1 MSKFFQDH
9 VSSIRAFVDLSSSI
23 GSRPDFVQGG
33 GGNTSVKLDGS
44 LMAVKASG
52 FRLADIR
59 EDNAYAVLDYAA
71 LRRFYLE
78 MDPTSFSDVE
88 KEGAACV
95 KASVRPVEGIESLR
109 PSVEAG
115 FHSLLDAYVAHTHAV
130 YANLATCA
138 AECDEIV
145 SSALKN
151 ADYAFGI
158 VPYVDPGARL
168 TFAMRDEMRRVK
180 AECGRVPSVFFLKN
194 HGIVAHDVDPVGC
207 LRIHE
212 DANRRIAAV
221 FGVEFGTFPHFS
233 LREVQDGLLEA
244 DCPYLSKR
252 IACGEYNEGFFLEHP
267 LYPDQIVFLVGIF
280 SFGDGI
286 PEEGHCLA
294 NPTTGRISLRMSE
307 SRARVV
313 LEMLVSVVF
322 VAEGIRRKG
331 ATLVPMG
338 VAAKNFIAGW
348 ESEKYRRSV
357 SEQRSK

>member
-1 MSKFFQDH
+1 MNTFLKDH
-9 VSSIRAFVDLSSSI
+9 ASSLRAFVDLSRSI
-23 GSRPDFVQGG
+23 GSRPDYVQGG

-52 FRLADIR
+52 FRLSDIG
-59 EDNAYAVLDYAA
+59 EDRAYAVLDYSA
-71 LRRFYLE
+71 LRCFYQE
-78 MDPTSFSDVE
+78 MDPNLFQDVE
-88 KEGAACV
+88 REGSARI
-95 KASVRPVEGIESLR
+95 KASARSVDGIESLR

-115 FHSLLDAYVAHTHAV
+115 FHSLLDTYVAHTHAI
-130 YANLATCA
+130 YANLATCT

-145 SSALKN
+145 SAALKS
-151 ADYAFGI
+151 ADYAFGV
-158 VPYVDPGARL
+158 VPYVDPGTRL
-168 TFAMRDEMRRVK
+168 TFAIRDEMRHVK

-194 HGIVAHDVDPVGC
+194 HGIVAHDEDPVAC

-212 DANRRIAAV
+212 DANRRIAAA
-221 FGVEFGTFPHFS
+221 FGVEFGSFPHFS
-233 LREVQDGLLEA
+233 LHEIQDGLLEA

-252 IACGEYNEGFFLEHP
+252 IARGDYDEGFFLERP
-267 LYPDQIVFLVGIF
+267 LYPDQIVFLAGIF

-286 PEEGHCLA
+286 PEDGHCLA

-348 ESEKYRRSV
+348 ESEKYRCSV

>member
-1 MSKFFQDH
+1 MNAFLQDH
-9 VSSIRAFVDLSSSI
+9 ASSLRAFVDLSCSI
-23 GSRPDFVQGG
+23 GSRPDYVQGG
-33 GGNTSVKLDGS
+33 GGNTSVKLDGL

-52 FRLADIR
+52 FRLSDIR
-59 EDNAYAVLDYAA
+59 EDRAYAVLDYSA
-71 LRRFYLE
+71 LRRFYQE
-78 MDPTSFSDVE
+78 MDSSSFPDIE
-88 KEGAACV
+88 KEGSARI
-95 KASVRPVEGIESLR
+95 KASACSVDGIETLR

-115 FHSLLDAYVAHTHAV
+115 FHSLLDTYVAHSHAI
-130 YANLATCA
+130 YANLATCS

-145 SSALKN
+145 SAALKN

-168 TFAMRDEMRRVK
+168 TFAIRDEMRRVR

-194 HGIVAHDVDPVGC
+194 HGVVAHDMDPVAC

-212 DANRRIAAV
+212 DANRRIALA

-244 DCPYLSKR
+244 DCPYLSQR
-252 IACGEYNEGFFLEHP
+252 IACGDYDEGFFLEQS
-267 LYPDQIVFLVGIF
+267 LYPDQIVFLAGNF
-280 SFGDGI
+280 SFGGGI
-286 PEEGHCLA
+286 PEEGHCIA
-294 NPTTGRISLRMSE
+294 NPTTGRISFRMSE
-307 SRARVV
+307 SRARVI
-313 LEMLVSVVF
+313 LETLVSVVF
-322 VAEGIRRKG
+322 VAEGICRSG

-338 VAAKNFIAGW
+338 AAAKNFIAGW

>member
-130 YANLATCA
+130 SAN
-138 AECDEIV
+138 
-145 SSALKN
+145 
-151 ADYAFGI
+151 
-158 VPYVDPGARL
+158 
-168 TFAMRDEMRRVK
+168 
-180 AECGRVPSVFFLKN
+180 
-194 HGIVAHDVDPVGC
+194 
-207 LRIHE
+207 
-212 DANRRIAAV
+212 
-221 FGVEFGTFPHFS
+221 
-233 LREVQDGLLEA
+233 
-244 DCPYLSKR
+244 
-252 IACGEYNEGFFLEHP
+252 
-267 LYPDQIVFLVGIF
+267 
-280 SFGDGI
+280 
-286 PEEGHCLA
+286 
-294 NPTTGRISLRMSE
+294 
-307 SRARVV
+307 
-313 LEMLVSVVF
+313 
-322 VAEGIRRKG
+322 
-331 ATLVPMG
+331 
-338 VAAKNFIAGW
+338 
-348 ESEKYRRSV
+348 
-357 SEQRSK
+357 